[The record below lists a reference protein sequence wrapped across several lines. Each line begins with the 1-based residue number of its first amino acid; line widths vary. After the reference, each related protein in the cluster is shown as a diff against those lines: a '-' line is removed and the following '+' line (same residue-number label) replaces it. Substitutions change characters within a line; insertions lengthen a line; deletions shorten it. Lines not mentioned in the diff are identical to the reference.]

1 MAVYGVDEVKSKI
14 AHIIETAHP
23 EKGEYVYVH
32 PANWGWCAYADLGK
46 PSCILGHLLVQLG
59 VPVEIMDASIEGA
72 PMTDGIILK
81 HWDRLAQ
88 DYNLHFTPAA
98 REFLYII
105 QAEQD
110 DQVSWGEAFK
120 AASAYS
126 DSI

>member
-1 MAVYGVDEVKSKI
+1 MAVYDVDAVKSKI

-23 EKGEYVYVH
+23 EKGEYVYTYQV
-32 PANWGWCAYADLGK
+32 NLGWCAYANLGK
-46 PSCILGHLLVQLG
+46 PSCIVGHLLVQLG

-72 PMTDGIILK
+72 PMADGIIIK

-88 DYNLHFTPAA
+88 DYNLHFTEAA

-105 QAEQD
+105 QVHQD
-110 DQVSWGEAFK
+110 DQVSWGESFK